1 MEKPQYDREA
11 LKQQLDNA
19 ERNVTANIERLT
31 KSIEIDKVS
40 TGDKTNQKFI
50 KKVSGVN
57 LYLIFR
63 YFIDVLLHRT
73 SLQ

>member
-1 MEKPQYDREA
+1 MEKPQADREA

-40 TGDKTNQKFI
+40 IGDQTNQK
-50 KKVSGVN
+50 KVSCLN

-63 YFIDVLLHRT
+63 YFIDVILHRT

>member
-1 MEKPQYDREA
+1 MEKPRDDREA
-11 LKQQLDNA
+11 LKQQLDDA

-40 TGDKTNQKFI
+40 IGDQTNQK
-50 KKVSGVN
+50 KVSCLN
-57 LYLIFR
+57 RCLIFR
-63 YFIDVLLHRT
+63 YFIDVILHRT